1 MWSKLKKTKDK
12 VKLLLQEYPH
22 LRDSDSR
29 LISSFWY
36 MELGESINNIKAV
49 EMLKLYCEGALS
61 CPESIRRCR
70 QKVQEQE
77 PELRGESYYKRTRL
91 NHEVQYH
98 IKQL

>member
-12 VKLLLQEYPH
+12 VKLLLEQHPH
-22 LRDSDSR
+22 LRDSDSK

-36 MELGESINNIKAV
+36 FELGDSINNIKAV
-49 EMLKLYCEGALS
+49 EMLKLYCDGALS

-70 QKVQEQE
+70 AKIQEQE
-77 PELRGESYYKRTRL
+77 PELRGESYYKRNRM
-91 NHEVQYH
+91 NYEVKYH